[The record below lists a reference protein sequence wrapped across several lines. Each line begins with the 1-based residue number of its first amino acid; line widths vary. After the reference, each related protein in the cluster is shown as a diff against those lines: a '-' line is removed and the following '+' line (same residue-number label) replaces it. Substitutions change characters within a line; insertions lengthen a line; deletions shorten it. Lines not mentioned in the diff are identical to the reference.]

1 MWDERM
7 RHYSFRRFLHRTLRH
22 SVWLYSQFLG
32 SSLGTP
38 GTFGTKPIHLTTKYD
53 EERLAFLDSS
63 FLRGSY
69 GSSNKKSWLCSIL
82 FQSMQDSA
90 WAREKRREKHE
101 TLSACSNWTSI
112 YIYFILSRLHALC
125 HVILRDLVVT
135 KSNRWLSC
143 EIQYLS
149 LWWKHF
155 TRQFFLVLRAG

>member
-32 SSLGTP
+32 SSPGTP

-112 YIYFILSRLHALC
+112 YIYISFYLVCTLCVMWFYETSWLQKVIDGWVVKYSIYLCGGSILVDNS
-125 HVILRDLVVT
+125 
-135 KSNRWLSC
+135 
-143 EIQYLS
+143 
-149 LWWKHF
+149 F
-155 TRQFFLVLRAG
+155 